1 MGLVLGGFYACI
13 IINVDLLTLRT
24 TGCEIN
30 VLLLHAIDPF
40 FQSLVKKRHKKKKRF
55 LLSSLFS
62 GCYVF
67 GACLCYSML
76 LLLSVDL

>member
-40 FQSLVKKRHKKKKRF
+40 FR
-55 LLSSLFS
+55 
-62 GCYVF
+62 
-67 GACLCYSML
+67 A
-76 LLLSVDL
+76 